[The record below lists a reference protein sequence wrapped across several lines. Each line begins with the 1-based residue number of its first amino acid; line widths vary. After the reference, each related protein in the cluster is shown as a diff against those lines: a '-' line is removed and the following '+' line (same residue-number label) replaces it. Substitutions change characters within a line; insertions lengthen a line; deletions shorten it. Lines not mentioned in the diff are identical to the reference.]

1 MIEEEK
7 FGAWANGA
15 GYDIANT
22 HDQIQRI
29 RLNPMTKDLW
39 TAWQSAIASREP
51 AKDVDIK
58 ALKRGQENASKAWS
72 GVDVEKF
79 LQREPQPMPIEKAE
93 EIANHTAS
101 RYKHGLQNGFTAYT
115 FLPHT
120 LEHFVRKIEEFH
132 GIG

>member
-1 MIEEEK
+1 MTEEEK

-15 GYDIANT
+15 GYDTANT
-22 HDQIQRI
+22 HDQIQGI
-29 RLNPMTKDLW
+29 WLNPMTKDLW
-39 TAWQSAIASREP
+39 TAWQAAIASRDP
-51 AKDVDIK
+51 AKDIDME
-58 ALKRGQENASKAWS
+58 ALKQGQENAAKAWA

-93 EIANHTAS
+93 EIAHRTAS
-101 RYKHGLQNGFTAYT
+101 RYTHKSDKSFTAYT

-120 LEHFVRKIEEFH
+120 LEQFVRLIEKFH